1 MWILWWTVRWMMR
14 LSLLSKLSNT
24 PVLKYIPYTSTYR
37 PHNNK
42 LNACRQCRHVGA
54 DMPTVPTCRADN
66 ADSADSSDKCRHICR
81 RVGSVGTVG
90 SKCRHNNWQL
100 GLPSTF
106 PNSSPL
112 SLKHGLPPTL
122 ATLDPYLACLHH
134 MLGLL
139 FPESSAMMIVIG
151 IYNLHC
157 IKWYV
162 YVTIRRNKAFYW
174 PHIQCPPFDMIG
186 MSLYDVATTEVKV
199 RYRSLYKRKMCAVL
213 CKENTEPLTKR
224 MGHVSLHIIQK
235 SDTWFI
241 TYIGMFMVWGNAS
254 SRKRSSQYVLN
265 HFENCYTLDYGMDHT
280 WNGCFMYM
288 AYSFVTSDETRLW
301 MWRHSTIISFVHG

>member
-1 MWILWWTVRWMMR
+1 MW
-14 LSLLSKLSNT
+14 
-24 PVLKYIPYTSTYR
+24 
-37 PHNNK
+37 
-42 LNACRQCRHVGA
+42 
-54 DMPTVPTCRADN
+54 
-66 ADSADSSDKCRHICR
+66 
-81 RVGSVGTVG
+81 
-90 SKCRHNNWQL
+90 
-100 GLPSTF
+100 GLDEIKPSI
-106 PNSSPL
+106 
-112 SLKHGLPPTL
+112 GL
-122 ATLDPYLACLHH
+122 
-134 MLGLL
+134 
-139 FPESSAMMIVIG
+139 
-151 IYNLHC
+151 IYNAHRL
-157 IKWYV
+157 IWLV
-162 YVTIRRNKAFYW
+162 WA
-174 PHIQCPPFDMIG
+174 
-186 MSLYDVATTEVKV
+186 YDVATTEVKV
-199 RYRSLYKRKMCAVL
+199 RCRSLYKRKMCAVL